1 MRRTILIAVAA
12 AAALA
17 WNVGSAGAIH
27 PTTFKAKRASC
38 GVIKGQRAMGCRS
51 PVLPGRH
58 GFIKL
63 GPSGPA
69 HLSER
74 GECPFR
80 DCDKRSRRLPRSK
93 AWRRVGV
100 TCRVYSF
107 GLRCEN
113 FDNGVHHFVL
123 RRHSWA
129 RG

>member
-1 MRRTILIAVAA
+1 MRRTILITVAVAVA
-12 AAALA
+12 M
-17 WNVGSAGAIH
+17 VCSATSASAIH

-38 GVIKGQRAMGCRS
+38 GVIKGQRAMGCFS

-63 GPSGPA
+63 RPGGPA

-74 GECPFR
+74 GDCPFR
-80 DCDKRSRRLPRSK
+80 DCDKRPRRLHRSK

-100 TCRVYSF
+100 TCWVYSF
-107 GLRCEN
+107 GLKCEN
-113 FDNGVHHFVL
+113 FNNGVHHFVL